1 MQQYILI
8 IGVLFPAIPLMM
20 VNFGNRYTVLANLIR
35 HLHDEVIRD
44 NVSPNDAER
53 FLRQISR
60 LRDRLR
66 LIGIIQ
72 SCAAMSFVLALTAM
86 IATYFDEPT
95 IASIMFL
102 TCISL
107 LIISMLLFTREIQ
120 IANTALDVHLSDL
133 ETHQEW
139 QQYLKPKHKRRTMK
153 GKAAV
158 KKTG

>member
-1 MQQYILI
+1 MQQDILI

-44 NVSPNDAER
+44 NVLPNDAER
-53 FLRQISR
+53 YLRQISR

-66 LIGIIQ
+66 LIGITQ
-72 SCAAMSFVLALTAM
+72 SCAAMAFMLALTAM
-86 IATYFDEPT
+86 IAIYFDEPT

-102 TCISL
+102 CSIGL
-107 LIISMLLFTREIQ
+107 LIISMLFFTREIQ
-120 IANTALDVHLSDL
+120 IANIALDVHLSDL

-139 QQYLKPKHKRRTMK
+139 EQYLKPKRRRSGT
-153 GKAAV
+153 A
-158 KKTG
+158 KT